1 HCRPG
6 GSDQCRPDQD
16 RLGEPYRPHRQ
27 IQPASAH
34 RGRPG
39 RRRSLRRTKGVA
51 AMNGVPLMN
60 GRPVVLTILD
70 GWGYSPA
77 SGAEGNAIAAANK
90 PNYDRLLREFPNT
103 LVYTSG

>member
-1 HCRPG
+1 
-6 GSDQCRPDQD
+6 
-16 RLGEPYRPHRQ
+16 
-27 IQPASAH
+27 
-34 RGRPG
+34 
-39 RRRSLRRTKGVA
+39 RTKGVA

-77 SGAEGNAIAAANK
+77 TAAEGNAIAAARK

-103 LVYTSG
+103 FVYTSGPAVGLPEGQMGNSEVGHLNIGAGRVLQMDVTRIDLIIASGE